1 MFIHSRTHWIKL
13 LSSKVK
19 PGWDAKCNS
28 LQWPF
33 SVVLFLGPLWKT
45 EDQVWVPVLHSPHC
59 YYSCSPTPPELVYN
73 QSTQDAPS
81 APCHK
86 LPLWQA
92 SIFCL
97 KYFWH
102 INLGKNKYM
111 EHKLDCYWYTIE
123 GSGKKKQKQ
132 TVQLLS
138 TVCKTILFQ
147 RGKSE
152 QHGKGLVISPRSC
165 RPLCCCCCIKSKRLT
180 FSAELKY

>member
-123 GSGKKKQKQ
+123 GSGKKKKQKQ

-138 TVCKTILFQ
+138 TVRLFFFKGVNLSSME
-147 RGKSE
+147 RGW
-152 QHGKGLVISPRSC
+152 
-165 RPLCCCCCIKSKRLT
+165 
-180 FSAELKY
+180 